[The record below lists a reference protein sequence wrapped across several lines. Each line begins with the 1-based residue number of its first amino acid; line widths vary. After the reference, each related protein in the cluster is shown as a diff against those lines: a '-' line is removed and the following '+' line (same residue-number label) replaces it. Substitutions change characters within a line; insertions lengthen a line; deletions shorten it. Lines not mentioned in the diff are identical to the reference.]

1 VGRAVAEE
9 GVGGVEGGAEVGGV
23 QAGSGLVNVAD
34 ALKGWTGKTPKKMLE
49 EFVQKNKL
57 NRAKFETISLNPA
70 RSKVTVGS
78 LVCLGAEDIQ
88 CSKVAEAEHV
98 VAAQALFKL
107 AQVFQ

>member
-1 VGRAVAEE
+1 MRAVADD
-9 GVGGVEGGAEVGGV
+9 GVGRVEGGGEVAGV
-23 QAGSGLVNVAD
+23 EASSCLVNIAD

-70 RSKVTVGS
+70 RCKVTVGP
-78 LVCLGAEDIQ
+78 LVCLGAEDIH
-88 CSKVAEAEHV
+88 CSKIAEAEHV

-107 AQVFQ
+107 AQVCQ